1 MAALFK
7 TETRIQIIGLIF
19 LLGLSA
25 IIGKLWLVQVA
36 RGDFYTQKIRGQSE
50 VTVRIPS
57 VRGEIRDRNGVPLVT
72 NRASYSVDFLLPE
85 MVKGYAQAFGKK
97 NVPKVDYVHTVRGV
111 YASTKETNVVQIVQE
126 TVLPRMG
133 QLGIEEDFNAKQLQ
147 VHFRNDTLV
156 PFTYMEDIKFD
167 EMAKLSERDLG
178 LPGVQVNVT
187 PVREYPK
194 GALAAHI
201 LGYVGPADTDP
212 EDAKNFT
219 FYQRDVEGKA
229 NLELTMNRWLRGEP
243 GARIVKRNA
252 KGVIEGDI
260 GVRPPVPGNN
270 VYLTIDARIQTIAER
285 TMRQVGRGAAVVVN
299 PNTGDILAM
308 VSVPSFDPNDF
319 IPSITPE
326 DFAALNKDETN
337 PLTNRAILSYAP
349 GSTFKTVTAM
359 AGLLAGKGNNK
370 YTCSGG
376 VTYGDHYFKCWIADK
391 GGSHGNIDLTD
402 ALKYSCNAY
411 FYQYGNATG
420 IDMID
425 KVANFVGLGQRTGIE
440 LTNEASGVIPGKDWL
455 ARNNPKERWSDGLT
469 ANTSIGQGDVKCS
482 PLQMSLVAATLA
494 NGGTCYYP
502 RLIDKVLDNEGNDV
516 IDPDTGKPVA
526 QGPRV
531 RTNLHDLGLQS
542 DQIEKVRRGM
552 WKVVNDQGGTASRA
566 KMKNFEVAGKT
577 GTAQFW
583 RKGVKDNHTWFICFA
598 PYEKPKYAI
607 CVFIQGAKGGGITAA
622 PLAAEMLDEAI
633 ALDEKRYN
641 VAVRSMKPAPGSFTF
656 IENINFKSDVGNAA
670 SAEELLAS
678 IKPAEGVKSDN
689 VSKTEEDDD
698 ETSSEDTTPPTD
710 QNTDA
715 DHTVV
720 AAPKLR
726 STPDEAGR
734 VRKPKSSASVAAGNN
749 AASGN
754 TPPAAATAATAEDSQ
769 SETGLMRG
777 MRKFFG
783 RRTNDEEN
791 SPEAAKQLKADQ
803 RDLRKQQKAQQQ
815 KLQPFQPSQSQQQP
829 NPPPKKKKFLFF

>member
-85 MVKGYAQAFGKK
+85 MVKGYAEAFGKK
-97 NVPKVDYVHTVRGV
+97 SVPKIDYVHTVHGV
-111 YASTKETNVVQIVQE
+111 YASTKETNVVKIVQE
-126 TVLPRMG
+126 TVLPRLE

-178 LPGVQVNVT
+178 LPGVDVT
-187 PVREYPK
+187 VRPVREYPY

-201 LGYVGPADTDP
+201 LGYVGTADTDQ

-219 FYQRDVEGKA
+219 FYQPDVEGKNNVEQA
-229 NLELTMNRWLRGEP
+229 MDKWLRGEP

-260 GVRPPVPGNN
+260 GVRPSVPGSN
-270 VYLTIDARIQTIAER
+270 VYLTIDARVQTIAEKAL
-285 TMRQVGRGAAVVVN
+285 RQVGRGAAIVVN

-308 VSVPSFDPNDF
+308 ASVPSFDPNQF
-319 IPSITPE
+319 IPSISG
-326 DFAALNKDETN
+326 DDWSKLIKDDTN

-349 GSTFKTVTAM
+349 GSTFKTITAL
-359 AGLLAGKGNNK
+359 AGLLAGKGNNR

-376 VTYGDHYFKCWIADK
+376 VSYGDHYFKCWIAAK
-391 GGSHGNIDLTD
+391 GGQHGNLDLTD
-402 ALKYSCNAY
+402 ALKFSCNAY

-420 IDMID
+420 IETID

-440 LTNEASGVIPGKDWL
+440 LSNEAPGVIPGKEWL
-455 ARNNPKERWSDGLT
+455 ERTNPKERWSDGLT

-482 PLQMSLVAATLA
+482 PLQMSLVASMLA
-494 NGGTCYYP
+494 NGGTAYYP
-502 RLIDKVLDNEGNDV
+502 RLIDRVLDGNDQDV
-516 IDPDTGKPVA
+516 LDPETGKPVA

-531 RTNLHDLGLQS
+531 RGRLSDLGLQP

-552 WKVVNDQGGTASRA
+552 WKVVNAPDGTATRA
-566 KMKNFEVAGKT
+566 KLKNMEVAGKT

-583 RKGVKDNHTWFICFA
+583 RNGVQDNHTWFMCFA
-598 PYEKPKYAI
+598 PYDKPKYAV

-622 PLAAEMLDEAI
+622 PIAAEILDEAV
-633 ALDEKRYN
+633 ALDEKRFN
-641 VAVRSMKPAPGSFTF
+641 VAVHPMTPAKGSFTF
-656 IENINFKSDVGNAA
+656 IDNIVFKTDVGSAS
-670 SAEELLAS
+670 SAEELLAG
-678 IKPAEGVKSDN
+678 IKPAEGVRSDSDN
-689 VSKTEEDDD
+689 KTAADND
-698 ETSSEDTTPPTD
+698 ETSDDDDSTPPTD
-710 QNTDA
+710 RNADA
-715 DHTVV
+715 DRPVVV
-720 AAPKLR
+720 ATPKLKAA
-726 STPDEAGR
+726 PDEAGR
-734 VRKPKSSASVAAGNN
+734 VRKPKPSAPKVAGN
-749 AASGN
+749 GG
-754 TPPAAATAATAEDSQ
+754 TPAVATPAEGES
-769 SETGLMRG
+769 SPNETGLMHS
-777 MRKFFG
+777 MRKFF
-783 RRTNDEEN
+783 RRGGDEGDG
-791 SPEAAKQLKADQ
+791 PEAANQLKADQ

-815 KLQPFQPSQSQQQP
+815 KLQPFQPSQSQPQAT
-829 NPPPKKKKFLFF
+829 PPPKKKRFLIF